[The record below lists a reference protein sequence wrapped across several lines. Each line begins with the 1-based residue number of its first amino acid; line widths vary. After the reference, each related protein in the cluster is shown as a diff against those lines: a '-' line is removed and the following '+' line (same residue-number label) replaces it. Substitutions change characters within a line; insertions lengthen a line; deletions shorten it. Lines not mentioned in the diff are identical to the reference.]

1 MPAPTLSLKGRVLR
15 LLTQR
20 EHSKAELARKLR
32 ALETDDGALA
42 RVLDDFE
49 AKGLISEQR
58 VANSVVNTKGK
69 KLGGLRIKFELQA
82 KGLSDDLVRETV
94 SHLKDTE
101 MARAQSVW
109 AKKFGEAPADTKGQ
123 AKQMRFL
130 AARGFDGGVVRA
142 VVPRVASGAGDG
154 WPSSHGNDQDQHGYL
169 DADNDADNEHSQGF
183 FDGSDD

>member
-1 MPAPTLSLKGRVLR
+1 MPAPALSLKGRVLR

-20 EHSKAELARKLR
+20 EYSKAELARKLW
-32 ALETDDGALA
+32 ALETEDGALA
-42 RVLDDFE
+42 RVLEDFE
-49 AKGLISEQR
+49 AKGLISDQR

-109 AKKFGEAPADTKGQ
+109 DKKFGEAPADTKGQ

-130 AARGFDGGVVRA
+130 ATRGFDGGVVRA
-142 VVPRVASGAGDG
+142 VVPRVASGAGDAR
-154 WPSSHGNDQDQHGYL
+154 PSSHGNDQDQHGYS
-169 DADNDADNEHSQGF
+169 DTDNGNSQGF
-183 FDGSDD
+183 FDGDDD